1 MDRRRLITGLTAAG
15 ALFTLLG
22 GIFSAQYLVVLVLG
36 FIVGGVANP
45 LYSLIIAYTN
55 DFLDK
60 SDMAAASAGLLFI
73 NGLGAMTGPLIIGA
87 AMTRFGPD
95 AFFAYIGTLFALIA
109 ALRPLARHPPRLAG
123 RDLLLRPGH
132 VAVLAGG
139 PRGGAGSRDR
149 ARRSRADPAS
159 LFRPRR

>member
-1 MDRRRLITGLTAAG
+1 MDRRRLITGLTAGG
-15 ALFTLLG
+15 ALFTLVG
-22 GIFSAQYLVVLVLG
+22 GIFSAHYVVVLVLG
-36 FIVGGVANP
+36 FVVGGVANP

-109 ALRPLARHPPRLAG
+109 LYARLPRDHARRAAG
-123 RDLLLRPGH
+123 RRP
-132 VAVLAGG
+132 
-139 PRGGAGSRDR
+139 PPTP
-149 ARRSRADPAS
+149 RSRR
-159 LFRPRR
+159 RPRRSPSRWRRKSRSSAPEAA